1 MQTWKYVVT
10 TETSVGKSLL
20 RQLPDTQIIVMAAQN
35 VNLILSLA
43 MLRASEAVN
52 VALSKIFK

>member
-1 MQTWKYVVT
+1 MWLPLKRVWEKVCYDN
-10 TETSVGKSLL
+10 SLTL
-20 RQLPDTQIIVMAAQN
+20 LNQIIVMAAQN

-52 VALSKIFK
+52 VALSKIFI